1 VASHFTPPNL
11 PHIAADVSPQA
22 THLGKKPYTGI
33 PKPSTTWN
41 LHNQNLD
48 SKSSTQVK
56 VLVGVKAMSHHKSHN
71 DFVTLSTMEIPRNP
85 HPQQIRSTL
94 QVQVWA

>member
-11 PHIAADVSPQA
+11 PRIAADVSAQA
-22 THLGKKPYTGI
+22 TRLGNKPYTGV

-41 LHNQNLD
+41 FHNQNLD

-56 VLVGVKAMSHHKSHN
+56 VLVWVKAMSHHKSHN
-71 DFVTLSTMEIPRNP
+71 DFVTLSTIEILRNQHP
-85 HPQQIRSTL
+85 HQIRSTL
-94 QVQVWA
+94 QAWA